1 MIYTRELDLLSSR
14 IIIGADAERGKTDSK
29 QYNLDVTFDSASNKY
44 TSYTNVG
51 IDDDFEITTK
61 MYAPDLQFE
70 ISPVEDLKLTFGGR
84 YDSVVYDVD
93 SKVDA
98 SKSGDKDFSR
108 FSPKFGGVYQFSP
121 TLNTYFNISEGFVVP
136 TTSQLLTSSWANID
150 LKSET
155 ATNYEVG
162 LRSLLLDS
170 TIDLDVALYMMD
182 IKDKIVATDIN
193 TYLKKYENAG
203 ETSQKGLEVM
213 ASYSPVDFASLS
225 LAYTYAINKFKEY
238 SPGADDY
245 GGNYLPRSPKHRIN
259 LRLNIRPIA
268 GLDVELE
275 MDTISKQYTNDANT
289 ADYSR
294 PTLFNLRA
302 KYDWQRWSF
311 WTSLENLTN
320 KEYSSYVSYSESDA
334 TSTLYSGKPR
344 TFFAGLSYTWQGEK

>member
-1 MIYTRELDLLSSR
+1 MV
-14 IIIGADAERGKTDSK
+14 AHVDAERGKTDSQ
-29 QYNLDVTFDSASNKY
+29 QYNLDVTYDSAVNKY
-44 TSYTNVG
+44 TGYTNVG
-51 IDDDFEITTK
+51 IDDDFDITTK
-61 MYAPDLQFE
+61 MYAPYLQVE
-70 ISPVEDLKLTFGGR
+70 LSPIEDLKLTAGGR
-84 YDSVVYDVD
+84 YDSVKYDVD

-108 FSPKFGGVYQFSP
+108 FSPKFGAVYQFSP

-150 LKSET
+150 LDPET

-162 LRSLLLDS
+162 LRSLLLELQ
-170 TIDLDVALYMMD
+170 IDLDVALYTMD
-182 IKDKIVATDIN
+182 IKDKIVASDISR
-193 TYLKKYENAG
+193 YVKKYENAG
-203 ETSQKGLEVM
+203 ETSQKGIEVM
-213 ASYSPVDFASLS
+213 ARYSPVDFASLS
-225 LAYTYAINKFKEY
+225 LAYTYAKNKYEEY

-245 GGNYLPRSPKHRIN
+245 DGNYLPRSPKHRLN
-259 LRLNIRPIA
+259 LRLNVHPIA

-275 MDTISKQYTNDANT
+275 MDKISKQYTNDANT

-320 KEYSSYVSYSESDA
+320 KEYASYVSYSESDA
-334 TSTLYSGKPR
+334 TSTFYSGKPR
-344 TFFAGLSYTWQGEK
+344 TFFAGLSYTWQGDK